1 MSEEILINITPM
13 ETRVAVVESGVIQDI
28 HLERT
33 ASRGI
38 VGNIYSG
45 KVVRVLPGMQ
55 AAFVDIGAERTGF
68 IHVSDIMPL
77 DNRGREDRSRQSDA
91 IRDYLHDGKQVIVQV
106 TKDPLGSKGARLT
119 TQLSVSSR
127 YLVLMPQTDH
137 IGVSQRIDDRAERD
151 RLQQLLK
158 EALIEEDMVDI
169 GGFIIRTA
177 AESVGLE
184 ELCTDLRYL
193 KRLWV
198 AVSRRGKAADRP
210 ALLYEDLALYFRT
223 VRDLARPGLDRIRID
238 SEECFTRLQSF
249 CSDYVPEV
257 SNLLE
262 HYRGER
268 PLFDIHGAEEE
279 IQRALGRK
287 VELKS
292 GGYLI
297 IDQTEAMTTID
308 VNTGSFVGRKNLE
321 ETIFKTNL
329 EAASMLARQLRV
341 RNLGGIIIIDFI
353 DMHDAEHQR
362 QVHRALEK
370 AMLRDPARNK
380 ITAIS
385 DLGLVEMTRKR
396 SRESLEHMLCEEC
409 SECNGR
415 GVLKTAETICYEIF
429 REIMRDARAY
439 ENDTLM
445 VLAAQGVVDR
455 LLDEESVNV
464 ADLEEVVGKSISLRV
479 EPSYGQEHFD
489 IVLL

>member
-1 MSEEILINITPM
+1 MSEEILINFTPM
-13 ETRVAVVESGVIQDI
+13 ETRVAVVENGVLQDI
-28 HLERT
+28 HIERT

-38 VGNIYSG
+38 VGNIYAG

-55 AAFVDIGAERTGF
+55 AAFVNINAERTGF

-77 DNRGREDRSRQSDA
+77 DSDGREDRARQSDA
-91 IRDYLHDGKQVIVQV
+91 IRDYLHDGKKVIVQV
-106 TKDPLGSKGARLT
+106 TKDPIGGKGARLT

-137 IGVSQRIDDRAERD
+137 IGVSQRIDDASERA
-151 RLQQLLK
+151 RLQQVLK
-158 EALIEEDMVDI
+158 TALDEEDWAAM

-177 AESVGLE
+177 AEGVGLDE
-184 ELCTDLRYL
+184 IRADLRYL
-193 KRLWV
+193 KRLWA
-198 AVSRRGKAADRP
+198 AVYRRGKAAEQP
-210 ALLYEDLALYFRT
+210 VPLYEDLALYFRT
-223 VRDLARPGLDRIRID
+223 IRDMARPGLDRIRID
-238 SEECFTRLQSF
+238 SQECFTQLQSF

-257 SNLLE
+257 SDLLDC
-262 HYRGER
+262 YSGER
-268 PLFDIHGAEEE
+268 PLFDIHGVEDE

-287 VELKS
+287 IGLKS

-308 VNTGSFVGRKNLE
+308 VNTGSFVGKKNLE

-329 EAASMLARQLRV
+329 EAASMLSRQLRV
-341 RNLGGIIIIDFI
+341 RNLGGIIIVDFI
-353 DMHDAEHQR
+353 DMHDAEHRR

-370 AMLRDPARNK
+370 AMARDPVRNK
-380 ITAIS
+380 ITGIS
-385 DLGLVEMTRKR
+385 ELGLVEMTRKR
-396 SRESLEHMLCEEC
+396 SRESLERMLCEEC
-409 SECNGR
+409 SHCGGR
-415 GVLKTAETICYEIF
+415 GVLKSAETLCYEIF

-455 LLDEESVNV
+455 LLDEESSNV
-464 ADLEEVVGKSISLRV
+464 ADLQEMIGKTISFRV
-479 EPSYGQEHFD
+479 EPSYSQEHFD